1 MGVKKQ
7 MDTFFASLG
16 EQTGYRGRLVN
27 TPMGPFRW
35 NDAIELWENVNNG
48 MVMNNISFMDEFAMM
63 DYSATDG
70 GADIPA
76 NRITVLEFDFR
87 SGVLPS
93 VFNFYRDSIGTFVNS
108 QGYLDYSEDNL
119 IRNTVFSGATGTTP
133 PTNWGTTNNGSN
145 TFSLNNKELT
155 FTAGVSAAR
164 FIIQTSPTVSVIPG
178 VPYTLQCKVVAV
190 NLTVDSKRLGEVIG
204 WASGQL
210 AGSEIYRVNGI
221 QQTSTY
227 TGWTAGDLISFTC
240 TPTSTTNAISPRFGM
255 GVSGV
260 APALNNFLTIKEPQL
275 EAGVSARNYI
285 ENTNTYPYYGP
296 RFTFDSVTK
305 APLGLLLEGRGVN
318 FAAQNYSPTLA
329 GFSTSLQ
336 TRTAAGNTADPFGG
350 TAAVA
355 LFALGTAGV
364 KTLSMNIVM
373 TNIATLAEQ
382 GSNFGEYPIT
392 ISVYARPN
400 NYSKLAITDANSQ
413 WAGATFDL
421 NTGSSRVISGPS
433 TGPFTPAG
441 SLLFGTTA
449 YTVPLVGTNGIT
461 WWRCVLALPKGNSAT
476 TMALGFG
483 GYTNDSAMFG
493 SFGVSYIGT
502 GVTADG
508 VFVFGPQ
515 IELGYGASSLIPTG
529 LTGVNPA
536 ISGRGITRESDA
548 AQIRNIDGYNISRT
562 ENSLYLEG
570 RVNKTTSD
578 NDAFTTV
585 WGLYSDQSSFLA
597 FDILTYPLRTQ
608 FSSRVQGVTLGLG
621 GASESGTSIV
631 RNLLNSPIKVAGTMT
646 LGSGNQLTFTAIN
659 GFSAARNYTPLG
671 QTMFIPSRFV
681 LGHPVGVSSSLP
693 YSPPINRDNLSMSI
707 AKIGYY
713 NYALGN
719 TAATNLTL

>member
-87 SGVLPS
+87 SGILPS
-93 VFNFYRDSIGTFVNS
+93 VFDFYRNSIGTFVNS
-108 QGYLDYSEDNL
+108 QGYLDYSQDNL
-119 IRNTVFSGATGTTP
+119 IRNTVFSGATATTV
-133 PTNWGTTNNGSN
+133 PTSWGAINTGSN

-164 FIIQTSPTVSVIPG
+164 FFIQTSSTVTVIPG

-190 NLTVDSKRLGEVIG
+190 NLTGISKRLNEVFG
-204 WASGQL
+204 WGIAPL
-210 AGSEIYRVNGI
+210 AGSDIWKVNGI

-227 TGWTAGDLISFTC
+227 TGWTAGDLLSYTAI
-240 TPTSTTNAISPRFGM
+240 PTSTTNAISPRFGL
-255 GVSGV
+255 GVSLQ
-260 APALNNFLTIKEPQL
+260 APTVNDFLTIKEPQF
-275 EAGVSARNYI
+275 EAGVNARTYI
-285 ENTNTYPYYGP
+285 ENTASYPYYGP

-318 FAAQNYSPTLA
+318 FAGQNYSQTLA
-329 GFSTSLQ
+329 GFGNSLVMGA
-336 TRTAAGNTADPFGG
+336 TAGNTADPFGG
-350 TAAVA
+350 TAAIA
-355 LFALGTAGV
+355 LYALGTGGV
-364 KTLSMNIVM
+364 KSRNMSITM
-373 TNIATLAEQ
+373 TSIATQAVQ
-382 GSNFGEYPIT
+382 GSNYGEYPIT

-400 NYSKLAITDANSQ
+400 NYSKLTITDSSSQ

-441 SLLFGTTA
+441 SFLFGTTA
-449 YTVPLVGTNGIT
+449 YTIPLVGTNGIT

-476 TMALGFG
+476 VMGLGFG
-483 GYTNDSAMFG
+483 GYTSDSTMFASYG
-493 SFGVSYIGT
+493 ASYIGT

-529 LTGVNPA
+529 STGANPA
-536 ISGRGITRESDA
+536 TAGSGITRESDA

-562 ENSLYLEG
+562 ENSLYVEG
-570 RVNKTTSD
+570 RLNKTTSD
-578 NDAFTTV
+578 AGAFTTV

-631 RNLLNSPIKVAGTMT
+631 RNLLNSPVKLAGTMT

-659 GFSAARNYTPLG
+659 GFSAARSYTPLG
-671 QTMFIPSRFV
+671 QTMYIPSRFV
-681 LGHPVGVSSSLP
+681 LGQPVGVSSSLP
-693 YSPPINRDNLSMSI
+693 YSPPNNRDNLSMSI

-719 TAATNLTL
+719 TAATDLTR